1 LDGSPAIDEQQL
13 VAIVDE
19 HLPQVYR
26 YLLRRVSTVELAED
40 LTSETFLAAWRSSSR
55 GEAGVWSTPWL
66 IAIARNKLVDHWRRQ
81 GREERYL
88 AEVAGELRSDVPL
101 GPIEESD
108 ADAILVR
115 LNPSQ
120 RAALVLH
127 YYDGLP
133 VAEVATLLGRSTT
146 ATENLLARARAAFRR
161 IYDGNGGEID
171 A

>member
-1 LDGSPAIDEQQL
+1 
-13 VAIVDE
+13 
-19 HLPQVYR
+19 
-26 YLLRRVSTVELAED
+26 
-40 LTSETFLAAWRSSSR
+40 
-55 GEAGVWSTPWL
+55 
-66 IAIARNKLVDHWRRQ
+66 VDHWRRQ

-88 AEVAGELRSDVPL
+88 ARVAGEGSANASL

-108 ADAILVR
+108 ADAVLVR

-133 VAEVATLLGRSTT
+133 VAEVAALLGRSTT
-146 ATENLLARARAAFRR
+146 ATESLLARARAAFRR
-161 IYDGNGGEID
+161 IHESSDGEAD